1 MIPILLMLAAQD
13 TTRLTIV
20 AATELSLAHYPTVAV
35 ARARV
40 GGAEAEVRESRA
52 ARLPRLT
59 LDASATRWELPSL
72 AFPIH
77 GIPTSTGE
85 PPPGG
90 RLVFD
95 ESTYQASAFLDWTLL
110 DFGARGAKVRAS
122 RRLEDAAGAALD
134 SAGQELI
141 ARTAIAYL
149 EVLSARQV
157 LAAQDERLNALEAEV
172 ARARRLFTEGRGAR
186 VAALRAEAELAR
198 ARAER
203 AGAAGRQDVAQRDLA
218 RLVNVEAVGPLAAVA
233 LRDTLPPDRETAVAH
248 AREAS
253 PDLLEATR
261 RMDAAAS
268 VADAVRAGRFPEVRL
283 AAGIVPRA
291 SSDEIRT
298 EWQAGL
304 AMNWPLYTGGER
316 SARIAGADADRS
328 AATEERRLVELDI
341 AEAVDRA
348 IAAVVEARARVVA
361 LEAAVQASD
370 AVAETE
376 RTALEVGAGTQT
388 DYLDALADQ
397 LREAAG
403 LIEARHLEIAARIA
417 LVRVTGRLEPAWLE
431 QTLESR

>member
-1 MIPILLMLAAQD
+1 
-13 TTRLTIV
+13 V
-20 AATELSLAHYPTVAV
+20 AATELALAHYPTVAV

-40 GGAEAEVRESRA
+40 GSAEAEVRESRA

-77 GIPTSTGE
+77 GIPTAGE

-110 DFGARGAKVRAS
+110 DFGARRARVRAS

-141 ARTAIAYL
+141 ARTAAAYL

-157 LAAQDERLNALEAEV
+157 LAAQDQRLTALEAEV
-172 ARARRLFTEGRGAR
+172 ARAQRLFAEGRGAR
-186 VAALRAEAELAR
+186 LAALRAEAELAR

-203 AGAAGRQDVAQRDLA
+203 AGVAGRTDVAERDLA
-218 RLVNVEAVGPLAAVA
+218 RLVDLPAVGSLAAVA
-233 LRDTLPPDRETAVAH
+233 LRDTLSPERETAVEA

-253 PDLLEATR
+253 PDLLEAAR
-261 RMDAAAS
+261 RADAAGA
-268 VADAVRAGRFPEVRL
+268 VADAARAGRFPELRV

-304 AMNWPLYTGGER
+304 AMSWPLYTGGER
-316 SARIAGADADRS
+316 SARITGADADRS
-328 AATEERRLVELDI
+328 AAAEERRLAELDV
-341 AEAVDRA
+341 ARAVDGA

-403 LIEARHLEIAARIA
+403 LIEARHLEIAARIELA
-417 LVRVTGRLEPAWLE
+417 RVTGRLAPTWLE